1 MEVLCLSIGPGRF
14 ILKEEGDLSVTLP
27 VAQSLYRMSQPIS
40 RELRMDIKI
49 MVRKT

>member
-1 MEVLCLSIGPGRF
+1 MEVLFLSIGPGRF
-14 ILKEEGDLSVTLP
+14 LPKEEGDLSVALP
-27 VAQSLYRMSQPIS
+27 VALSLDRMSHSIS